1 MSNNVTT
8 YEDDWERFEKE
19 HSSPAEREELSLR
32 SDIYGEFIRMRDERK
47 MTQKKLAEFLNIK
60 QPVLSRVLNG
70 DSDPRLSTLMKILV
84 PMGKTLSI
92 VPYVED

>member
-1 MSNNVTT
+1 MSNKHLNLD
-8 YEDDWERFEKE
+8 DDWEDFKKRTMT
-19 HSSPAEREELSLR
+19 PPEREELSLR
-32 SDIYGEFIRMRDERK
+32 TDIYGEFIRMRDERK